1 MISFSKEECEKI
13 INLSKIYEPKHSST
27 LFMRT
32 DFNYFYHVV
41 TRNDSTQWIFD
52 MLTEFLKTEYPDN
65 KICEMPEIY
74 LHRYLVGNE
83 FAKHN
88 DSTTHPDQILNIGV
102 CLNDDYEGGEFIA
115 YTPFEVLPKVVGAI
129 YTMKSDR
136 EHEVKKILSGE
147 RWSLILFLNKHH
159 LQIANSK
166 LI

>member
-1 MISFSKEECEKI
+1 MISFSKKECSEI
-13 INLSKIYEPKHSST
+13 INLSNTFAARHSST
-27 LFMRT
+27 LFRRE
-32 DFNYFYHVV
+32 DFNYYYHVV
-41 TRNDSTQWIFD
+41 VRNKETQWIFD
-52 MLTEFLKTEYPDN
+52 RLANYLKTEYPIN
-65 KICEMPEIY
+65 KLHEMQEIY

-102 CLNDDYEGGEFIA
+102 CLNSDYEGGEFIA
-115 YTPFEVLPKVVGAI
+115 YTPFEILPKVDGTI
-129 YTMKSDR
+129 YIMKSDR
-136 EHEVKKILSGE
+136 EHEVKKIISGE

>member
-1 MISFSKEECEKI
+1 MISFLKKECSEI
-13 INLSKIYEPKHSST
+13 INLSNTFESNHSST
-27 LFMRT
+27 IFGRE
-32 DFNYFYHVV
+32 DFNYYYHIVV
-41 TRNDSTQWIFD
+41 RNVQTQWIFD
-52 MLTEFLKTEYPDN
+52 RLTEFLKLEYPNN
-65 KICEMPEIY
+65 KIYEMSEIY

-102 CLNDDYEGGEFIA
+102 CLNSDYEGGEFIP
-115 YTPFEVLPKVVGAI
+115 YTPFEILPKVDGTI
-129 YTMKSDR
+129 YIMKSDR
-136 EHEVKKILSGE
+136 EHEVKKIISGE